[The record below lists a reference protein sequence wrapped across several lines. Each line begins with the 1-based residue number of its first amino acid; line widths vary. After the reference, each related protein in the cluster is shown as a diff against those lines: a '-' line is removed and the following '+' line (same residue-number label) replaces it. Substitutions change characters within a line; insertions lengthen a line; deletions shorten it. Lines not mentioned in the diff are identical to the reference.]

1 MKISELET
9 ENKTLRR
16 LLWMRH
22 GCPFPALY
30 GDDGEMQCGVCMIDF
45 KNQSAKTM
53 EETFSRI
60 GMEKYAQQIKEAKEK
75 QKEAP

>member
-1 MKISELET
+1 MSDPET
-9 ENKTLRR
+9 ENKILRK
-16 LLWMRH
+16 LLWIRH
-22 GCPFPALY
+22 GCPFSALY
-30 GDDGEMQCGVCMIDF
+30 GDDGEMQCHICMIDF

-75 QKEAP
+75 AEGKPE